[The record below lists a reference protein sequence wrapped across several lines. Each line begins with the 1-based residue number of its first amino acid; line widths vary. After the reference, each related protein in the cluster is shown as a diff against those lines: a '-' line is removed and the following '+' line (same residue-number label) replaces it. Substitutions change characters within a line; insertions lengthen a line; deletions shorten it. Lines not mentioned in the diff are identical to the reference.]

1 MLKFVFTKLRHTIK
15 NWTDG
20 EKKLRVKLI
29 QLGMYRHNNRIAPVH
44 PCVLYFAHRRSFIL
58 YIHNYYNVVILL
70 QPVQFTTTKT
80 KYNKLNENI
89 EQCFVGK

>member
-1 MLKFVFTKLRHTIK
+1 MFKFVFTNLRHTIK

-20 EKKLRVKLI
+20 EKSCALNWYNSGSTGIIGLYLYTRAIRTSLTD
-29 QLGMYRHNNRIAPVH
+29 A
-44 PCVLYFAHRRSFIL
+44 VLFFIF
-58 YIHNYYNVVILL
+58 IINYNVVILL

-80 KYNKLNENI
+80 NNKLNKNI